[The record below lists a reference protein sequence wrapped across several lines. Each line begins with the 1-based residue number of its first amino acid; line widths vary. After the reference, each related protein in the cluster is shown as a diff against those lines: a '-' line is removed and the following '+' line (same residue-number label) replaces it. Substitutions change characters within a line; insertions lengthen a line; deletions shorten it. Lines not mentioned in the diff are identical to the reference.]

1 MTKHEKLTN
10 LLKRLKRDYP
20 HLTSVDLATLILEE
34 LDIADNMQMTTTEPV
49 VFNNGY
55 EG

>member
-1 MTKHEKLTN
+1 MTKHEKVTN
-10 LLKRLKRDYP
+10 LLKQLKRDYP
-20 HLTSVDLATLILEE
+20 HMTSYDVATLILEE
-34 LDIADNMQMTTTEPV
+34 LDIADNMQLTTSEPV